1 MWAKRGADSTSF
13 YTLCGNKLKFRE
25 KDCFNFRCSLIINET
40 GYVTELNLFFLLEIH
55 ITIFTMWEQ
64 EEKPLT
70 LPWVNDTPLMAESK
84 EELQGLLIKMEEE
97 RKNTR
102 LKPSIQKTKI
112 MVFSG
117 ITSWQIEGEK
127 VETVEDLS
135 SCPPTTL
142 QMVTVAMK
150 LEDAYSLEEKKQ
162 T

>member
-1 MWAKRGADSTSF
+1 M
-13 YTLCGNKLKFRE
+13 
-25 KDCFNFRCSLIINET
+25 
-40 GYVTELNLFFLLEIH
+40 
-55 ITIFTMWEQ
+55 
-64 EEKPLT
+64 T

-135 SCPPTTL
+135 SCLPTTL

>member
-1 MWAKRGADSTSF
+1 
-13 YTLCGNKLKFRE
+13 
-25 KDCFNFRCSLIINET
+25 
-40 GYVTELNLFFLLEIH
+40 
-55 ITIFTMWEQ
+55 MWEQ

-84 EELQGLLIKMEEE
+84 KELQGLLIKVEEE

-102 LKPSIQKTKI
+102 SKSSILKIKI

-127 VETVEDLS
+127 LETVADLS